1 MLTSKTSTE
10 EAHEHLQHHH
20 RTAFKLHLFAKRTH
34 MEQQHAMN
42 RNEERST
49 KRENG
54 IAIENVIRQVSL
66 ITRER

>member
-1 MLTSKTSTE
+1 
-10 EAHEHLQHHH
+10 
-20 RTAFKLHLFAKRTH
+20 

-49 KRENG
+49 ERENG

-66 ITRER
+66 ITRERGERELDYGTENCKIRRRCIGEETEGEIIYFKM